1 MSLIEA
7 LLKELDEKPE
17 LASKLWR
24 ALLEAKMKAE
34 AAEESGSRQRGR
46 EEEPESD
53 SSTATRSPHSGMP
66 ATASTQA

>member
-1 MSLIEA
+1 VSLIEA

-34 AAEESGSRQRGR
+34 AAEKERKQAARQRGG
-46 EEEPESD
+46 
-53 SSTATRSPHSGMP
+53 A
-66 ATASTQA
+66 